1 MSNVFHQPAKVS
13 ITHKARDPLLHIV
26 EKAKGVAEEIG
37 APQDKDSLGEQL
49 VLVVLDDNAGQERQG
64 LKGMRL
70 GKGIKLYGGVFK
82 GDQAEA
88 KLPLDVNQV
97 AAQLR

>member
-1 MSNVFHQPAKVS
+1 MSNVFHQAAKVS

-64 LKGMRL
+64 LKRMRF
-70 GKGIKLYGGVFK
+70 GERVKFNGGVLK
-82 GDQAEA
+82 GDEA
-88 KLPLDVNQV
+88 QSKLSLDVD
-97 AAQLR
+97 